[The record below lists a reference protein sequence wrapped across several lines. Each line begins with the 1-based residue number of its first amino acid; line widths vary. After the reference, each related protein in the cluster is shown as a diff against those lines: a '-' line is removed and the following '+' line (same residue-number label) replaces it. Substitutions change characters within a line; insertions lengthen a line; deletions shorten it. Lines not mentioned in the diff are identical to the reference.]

1 MQTRTALRISTAPP
15 SAGVNHVIGIEP
27 RQLSLLNRRFIFL
40 IVNLASSA
48 AARPVSIAALGE
60 CMLELQGAAFGQLR
74 QTFGGDTLNTAVYL
88 ARCGGHRLRVHY
100 ATALGDDSLSTGLLA
115 RWAAEGVHTGLVQ
128 RLPGR
133 LPGLYLIELDD
144 SGERR
149 FHYWRGQAAARSY
162 FDTATTALESQA
174 DALDALYLS
183 GISLAILPPSGRE
196 RVLALMARMRAA
208 GKVVAFDNNFRPRLW
223 ESAADARYWYGRAF
237 ASASIAL
244 ITADDHQALNGLP
257 DLDAGVR
264 AAQALPVAEIAIKC
278 GARPTRVGLGGAWHE
293 VATEAVP
300 RVVDT
305 TAAGDSFAAG
315 YLSQR
320 LAGVVPAEAAA
331 FGNRVAARVIQ
342 HPGALIP
349 REAMPDLMAVA

>member
-1 MQTRTALRISTAPP
+1 MT
-15 SAGVNHVIGIEP
+15 
-27 RQLSLLNRRFIFL
+27 LSPG
-40 IVNLASSA
+40 A
-48 AARPVSIAALGE
+48 AHRPVSIAALGE
-60 CMLELQGAAFGQLR
+60 CMLELQGQAFGQLR

-88 ARCGGHRLRVHY
+88 ARCGGPALRVHY
-100 ATALGDDSLSTGLLA
+100 ATALGDDSLSGGMLD
-115 RWAAEGVHTGLVQ
+115 RWAAEGVQTGLVQ

-133 LPGLYLIELDD
+133 LPGLYLIELDAG
-144 SGERR
+144 GERR

-162 FDTATTALESQA
+162 FETASTALEEQA

-208 GKVVAFDNNFRPRLW
+208 GKLVAFDNNYRPRLW
-223 ESAADARYWYGRAF
+223 ESVADARYWYGRAF
-237 ASASIAL
+237 ATASVAL
-244 ITADDHQALNGLP
+244 ITADDHQALHGLP
-257 DLDAGVR
+257 SLEAAVS
-264 AAQALPVAEIAIKC
+264 AAQALPVEEVAIKR
-278 GARPTRVGLGGAWHE
+278 GALPTLIGGDAVWHE
-293 VATEAVP
+293 VATEPVA

-320 LAGVVPAEAAA
+320 LRGAAAAEAAA
-331 FGNRVAARVIQ
+331 FGNRLAARVIQ

-349 REAMPDLMAVA
+349 RDAMQDLLA

>member
-1 MQTRTALRISTAPP
+1 MT
-15 SAGVNHVIGIEP
+15 
-27 RQLSLLNRRFIFL
+27 LSPG
-40 IVNLASSA
+40 A
-48 AARPVSIAALGE
+48 AHRPVSIAALGE
-60 CMLELQGAAFGQLR
+60 CMLELQGQAFGQLR

-88 ARCGGHRLRVHY
+88 ARCGGPALRVHY
-100 ATALGDDSLSTGLLA
+100 ATALGDDSLSGGMLE
-115 RWAAEGVHTGLVQ
+115 RWAAEGLQTGLVQ

-133 LPGLYLIELDD
+133 LPGLYLIELDAG
-144 SGERR
+144 GERR

-162 FDTATTALESQA
+162 FETASTALEEQA

-208 GKVVAFDNNFRPRLW
+208 GKLVAFDNNYRPRLW
-223 ESAADARYWYGRAF
+223 ESVADARYWYGRAF
-237 ASASIAL
+237 ATASVAL
-244 ITADDHQALNGLP
+244 ITADDHQALHGLP
-257 DLDAGVR
+257 SLEAAVS
-264 AAQALPVAEIAIKC
+264 AAQALSVEEVAIKR
-278 GARPTRVGLGGAWHE
+278 GALPTLIGGDAVWQE
-293 VATEAVP
+293 VATEPVA

-320 LAGVVPAEAAA
+320 LRGAAAAEAAA
-331 FGNRVAARVIQ
+331 FGNRLAARVIQ

-349 REAMPDLMAVA
+349 RDAMQDLLA